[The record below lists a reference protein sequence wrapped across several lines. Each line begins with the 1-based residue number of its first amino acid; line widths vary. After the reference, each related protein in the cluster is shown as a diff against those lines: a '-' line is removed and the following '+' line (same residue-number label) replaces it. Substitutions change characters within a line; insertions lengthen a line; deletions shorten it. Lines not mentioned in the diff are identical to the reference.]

1 MIDIREIKAKLE
13 TVRRYRGWTRDEI
26 YSPMSEAE
34 IRAFE
39 EQWQIEL
46 PHEYRTFLLEVGP
59 ALIAPLDQAVQH
71 ATTEMLGW
79 LQEDSA
85 PLPADWFSKPYPFIQ
100 KFTSILPDPD
110 NDNVD
115 LDELDAED
123 AYLRDNLRGAIM
135 LDEEGCAIYDFL
147 VVSGS
152 ERGNVWV
159 DDRANSGEIYP
170 DTLHSS
176 NEDKNQRVTFFEWY
190 MHRLDQFIPHDI
202 K

>member
-59 ALIAPLDQAVQH
+59 ASIAPFEEAI
-71 ATTEMLGW
+71 AYW
-79 LQEDSA
+79 QEDSA
-85 PLPADWFSKPYPFIQ
+85 PLPADWLSKPFPFTQ
-100 KFTSILPDPD
+100 KWASILQDPD
-110 NDNVD
+110 DPTEFNDNVD

-159 DDRANSGEIYP
+159 DDRANSAEIYP
-170 DTLHSS
+170 NTLRSS